1 MRNILLISG
10 DPNSVN
16 SEIIAKS
23 IKKIDKKILK
33 RIYLITNY
41 NLIKKQFNILNYNLN
56 LVKVK
61 NLDDKINEEGL
72 KIIDIKINYSNPF
85 KVSKNAWR
93 MSSKGFSSMFI
104 MPNDRVSV
112 ENLLKGIIIVS
123 GNDACIALAE
133 GIAGTEEEFVNMMNA
148 MAEKIGLSNTRFANS
163 SGIYN
168 GDNYSTVEDIA
179 KMSIYLINNFPN
191 LYKYYSE
198 KKFTWDRTGGAPI
211 TQGNRNPIL
220 YKDMGG
226 DGIKTGYL
234 NNSGYSLAA
243 TIKKNDRR
251 ILSVVS
257 GTDSKNARSRETIR
271 LLSYAENRFDLLKI
285 NKIDK
290 SYNIKTWNLKQ
301 KTVQL
306 ELKNNIYLTIPK
318 RKKNKLK
325 IEIDHEKDILSR
337 ELKKGYQVSKLN
349 IYYDNDLIK
358 SETLYSS
365 INTEKENFFVRFLNS
380 ISLLIWG

>member
-1 MRNILLISG
+1 M
-10 DPNSVN
+10 
-16 SEIIAKS
+16 
-23 IKKIDKKILK
+23 IKKIFIICFLFISAKSSALETSAKQAYLVDVLSGEVLFEKNKEQKISPAS
-33 RIYLITNY
+33 ITKIMTAIVAFD
-41 NLIKKQFNILNYNLN
+41 LIKKGDLKL
-56 LVKVK
+56 
-61 NLDDKINEEGL
+61 EE
-72 KIIDIKINYSNPF
+72 KF

-133 GIAGTEEEFVNMMNA
+133 GIAGTEEEFVNMMNS

-163 SGIYN
+163 SGIYDGN
-168 GDNYSTVEDIA
+168 NYSTVEDIA

-220 YKDMGG
+220 YKDMGA

-243 TIKKNDRR
+243 TIKKKDRR

-257 GTDSKNARSRETIR
+257 GTDSKNARSRETIK
-271 LLSYAENRFDLLKI
+271 LLSYAENRYDLLKI
-285 NKIDK
+285 NRIDK
-290 SYNIKTWNLKQ
+290 SYEIKTWNLKQ
-301 KTVQL
+301 KTLQL
-306 ELKNNIYLTIPK
+306 ELKNDIFVTIPK

-325 IEIDHEKDILSR
+325 IEIDHESDILSKV
-337 ELKKGYQVSKLN
+337 LNKGTPVSKLN
-349 IYYDNDLIK
+349 IYFDNNLIK
-358 SETLYSS
+358 SKILYSS
-365 INTEKENFFVRFLNS
+365 TKTEKENFFVRFLNS
-380 ISLLIWG
+380 VSHLIWG

>member
-1 MRNILLISG
+1 M
-10 DPNSVN
+10 
-16 SEIIAKS
+16 
-23 IKKIDKKILK
+23 IKKILIICFLFVSVKSSASEISAKQA
-33 RIYLITNY
+33 YLIDVLSGEVLFEKNKEQKISPASITKIMTAIVAFD
-41 NLIKKQFNILNYNLN
+41 LIKKGDLKL
-56 LVKVK
+56 
-61 NLDDKINEEGL
+61 EE
-72 KIIDIKINYSNPF
+72 KF

-133 GIAGTEEEFVNMMNA
+133 GIAGTEEEFVNMMNN
-148 MAEKIGLSNTRFANS
+148 MAENIGLANTRFANS
-163 SGIYN
+163 SGIYD

-220 YKDMGG
+220 YKNMGG

-234 NNSGYSLAA
+234 NNSGYSLVA

-257 GTDSKNARSRETIR
+257 GTDSKNARSKETVR

-290 SYNIKTWNLKQ
+290 SYDIKTWNLKQ

-337 ELKKGYQVSKLN
+337 ELKKGSPVSKLN
-349 IYYDNDLIK
+349 IYYDNNLIK
-358 SETLYSS
+358 SEILYSS
-365 INTEKENFFVRFLNS
+365 VNTTKENFFVRFLNS

>member
-1 MRNILLISG
+1 
-10 DPNSVN
+10 
-16 SEIIAKS
+16 
-23 IKKIDKKILK
+23 
-33 RIYLITNY
+33 
-41 NLIKKQFNILNYNLN
+41 
-56 LVKVK
+56 
-61 NLDDKINEEGL
+61 
-72 KIIDIKINYSNPF
+72 
-85 KVSKNAWR
+85 
-93 MSSKGFSSMFI
+93 
-104 MPNDRVSV
+104 
-112 ENLLKGIIIVS
+112 
-123 GNDACIALAE
+123 
-133 GIAGTEEEFVNMMNA
+133 

-337 ELKKGYQVSKLN
+337 ELKKGSQVSKLN

>member
-1 MRNILLISG
+1 M
-10 DPNSVN
+10 
-16 SEIIAKS
+16 
-23 IKKIDKKILK
+23 IKKIFIICFLFISVKSSALETSAKQAYLVDVLSGEVLFEKNKEQKISPAS
-33 RIYLITNY
+33 ITKIMTAIVAFD
-41 NLIKKQFNILNYNLN
+41 LIKKGDLKL
-56 LVKVK
+56 
-61 NLDDKINEEGL
+61 EE
-72 KIIDIKINYSNPF
+72 KF

-133 GIAGTEEEFVNMMNA
+133 GIAGTEEEFVNMMNN

-163 SGIYN
+163 SGIYDGN
-168 GDNYSTVEDIA
+168 NYSTVEDIA

-220 YKDMGG
+220 YKDMGA

-257 GTDSKNARSRETIR
+257 GTDSKNARSRETVR

-290 SYNIKTWNLKQ
+290 SYNIKTWNLKR

-306 ELKNNIYLTIPK
+306 ELKDNIYLTIPK

-325 IEIDHEKDILSR
+325 IEIDHEKDILSS
-337 ELKKGYQVSKLN
+337 ELKKGSPVSKLN
-349 IYYDNDLIK
+349 IYYDNNLIK

-365 INTEKENFFVRFLNS
+365 VNTEKENFFVRFLNS

>member
-1 MRNILLISG
+1 M
-10 DPNSVN
+10 
-16 SEIIAKS
+16 
-23 IKKIDKKILK
+23 IKKIFIICFLFISVKSSALETSAKQAYLVDVLSEEVLFEKNKEQKISPAS
-33 RIYLITNY
+33 ITKIMTAIVAFD
-41 NLIKKQFNILNYNLN
+41 LIKKGDLKL
-56 LVKVK
+56 
-61 NLDDKINEEGL
+61 EE
-72 KIIDIKINYSNPF
+72 KF

-133 GIAGTEEEFVNMMNA
+133 GIAGTEEEFVNMMNN
-148 MAEKIGLSNTRFANS
+148 MAEEIGLSNTRFANS
-163 SGIYN
+163 SGIYDGN
-168 GDNYSTVEDIA
+168 NYSTVEDIA

-198 KKFTWDRTGGAPI
+198 KKFTWDRTGGETI

-220 YKDMGG
+220 YKDMGA

-234 NNSGYSLAA
+234 NTSGYSLAA

-257 GTDSKNARSRETIR
+257 GTDSKNARSRETVR

-306 ELKNNIYLTIPK
+306 ELKDNIYLTIPK

-325 IEIDHEKDILSR
+325 IEIDHEKDILST
-337 ELKKGYQVSKLN
+337 ELKKGSPVSKLN
-349 IYYDNDLIK
+349 IYYDNNLIK

>member
-1 MRNILLISG
+1 M
-10 DPNSVN
+10 
-16 SEIIAKS
+16 
-23 IKKIDKKILK
+23 IKKIFIICFLFISVKSSALETSAKQA
-33 RIYLITNY
+33 YLIDVLSEKVLFEKNKEQKISPASITKIMTAIVAFD
-41 NLIKKQFNILNYNLN
+41 LIKRGDLKL
-56 LVKVK
+56 
-61 NLDDKINEEGL
+61 EE
-72 KIIDIKINYSNPF
+72 KF

-104 MPNDRVSV
+104 MPNDKVSV

-133 GIAGTEEEFVNMMNA
+133 GIAGTEEEFVNMMNN

-163 SGIYN
+163 SGIYD

-220 YKDMGG
+220 YKDMGA

-251 ILSVVS
+251 ILSVIS

-337 ELKKGYQVSKLN
+337 ELKKGSPVSKLN

-365 INTEKENFFVRFLNS
+365 VNTEKENFFVRFLNS

>member
-1 MRNILLISG
+1 M
-10 DPNSVN
+10 
-16 SEIIAKS
+16 
-23 IKKIDKKILK
+23 IKKIFIICFLFISVKSSALETSAKQAYLVDVLSGEVLFEKNKEQKISPAS
-33 RIYLITNY
+33 ITKIMTAIVAFD
-41 NLIKKQFNILNYNLN
+41 LIKKGDLKL
-56 LVKVK
+56 
-61 NLDDKINEEGL
+61 EE
-72 KIIDIKINYSNPF
+72 KF

-133 GIAGTEEEFVNMMNA
+133 GIAGTEEEFVNMMNN

-163 SGIYN
+163 SGIYDGN
-168 GDNYSTVEDIA
+168 NYSTVEDIA

-220 YKDMGG
+220 YKDMGA

-257 GTDSKNARSRETIR
+257 GTDSKNARSRETVR

-290 SYNIKTWNLKQ
+290 NYNIKTWNLKQ

-337 ELKKGYQVSKLN
+337 ELKKGSPVSKLN

-365 INTEKENFFVRFLNS
+365 VNTEKENFFVRFLNS

>member
-1 MRNILLISG
+1 M
-10 DPNSVN
+10 
-16 SEIIAKS
+16 
-23 IKKIDKKILK
+23 IKKIFIICFLFISVKSSALETSAKQAYLVDVLSGEVLFEKNKEQKISPAS
-33 RIYLITNY
+33 ITKIMTAIVAFD
-41 NLIKKQFNILNYNLN
+41 LIKKGDLKL
-56 LVKVK
+56 
-61 NLDDKINEEGL
+61 EE
-72 KIIDIKINYSNPF
+72 KF

-133 GIAGTEEEFVNMMNA
+133 GIAGTEEEFVNMMNS
-148 MAEKIGLSNTRFANS
+148 MAETIGLSNTRFANS
-163 SGIYN
+163 SGIYDGN
-168 GDNYSTVEDIA
+168 NYSTVEDIA

-220 YKDMGG
+220 YKDMGA

-290 SYNIKTWNLKQ
+290 SYDIKTWNLKQ

-337 ELKKGYQVSKLN
+337 ELKKGSPVSRLN
-349 IYYDNDLIK
+349 IYYDNNLIK
-358 SETLYSS
+358 SEILYSS
-365 INTEKENFFVRFLNS
+365 VNTEKENFFVRFLNS

>member
-1 MRNILLISG
+1 M
-10 DPNSVN
+10 
-16 SEIIAKS
+16 
-23 IKKIDKKILK
+23 IKKIFIICFLFISVKSSALETSAKQAYLVDVLSGEVLFEKNKEQKISPAS
-33 RIYLITNY
+33 ITKIMTAIVAFD
-41 NLIKKQFNILNYNLN
+41 LIKKGDLKL
-56 LVKVK
+56 
-61 NLDDKINEEGL
+61 EE
-72 KIIDIKINYSNPF
+72 KF

-133 GIAGTEEEFVNMMNA
+133 GIAGTEEEFVNMMNS

-163 SGIYN
+163 SGIYDGN
-168 GDNYSTVEDIA
+168 NYSTVEDIA

-220 YKDMGG
+220 YKDMGA

-257 GTDSKNARSRETIR
+257 GTDSKNARSRETVR

-290 SYNIKTWNLKQ
+290 NYNIKTWNLKQ

-325 IEIDHEKDILSR
+325 IEIDHEKDIISS
-337 ELKKGYQVSKLN
+337 ELKKGSPVSKLN
-349 IYYDNDLIK
+349 IYYDNNLIK
-358 SETLYSS
+358 SEILYSS
-365 INTEKENFFVRFLNS
+365 VNTTKENFFVRFLNS

>member
-1 MRNILLISG
+1 M
-10 DPNSVN
+10 
-16 SEIIAKS
+16 
-23 IKKIDKKILK
+23 IKKIFIICFLFISAKSSALETSAKQA
-33 RIYLITNY
+33 YLIDVLSGEVLFEKNKEQKISPASITKIMTAIVAFD
-41 NLIKKQFNILNYNLN
+41 LIKKGDLKL
-56 LVKVK
+56 
-61 NLDDKINEEGL
+61 EE
-72 KIIDIKINYSNPF
+72 KF

-133 GIAGTEEEFVNMMNA
+133 GIAGTEEEFVNMMNN

-163 SGIYN
+163 SGIYDGN
-168 GDNYSTVEDIA
+168 NYSTVEDIA

-220 YKDMGG
+220 YKDMGA

-257 GTDSKNARSRETIR
+257 GTDSKNARSRETVR

-306 ELKNNIYLTIPK
+306 ELKDNIYLTIPK

-325 IEIDHEKDILSR
+325 IEIDHEKDILSS
-337 ELKKGYQVSKLN
+337 ELKKGSPVSKLN
-349 IYYDNDLIK
+349 IYYDNNLIK

-365 INTEKENFFVRFLNS
+365 VNTEKENFFVRFLNS

>member
-1 MRNILLISG
+1 M
-10 DPNSVN
+10 
-16 SEIIAKS
+16 
-23 IKKIDKKILK
+23 IKKIFIICFLFISVKSSALETSAKQAYLVDVLSGEVLFEKNKEQKISPAS
-33 RIYLITNY
+33 ITKIMTAIVAFD
-41 NLIKKQFNILNYNLN
+41 LIKKGDLKL
-56 LVKVK
+56 
-61 NLDDKINEEGL
+61 EE
-72 KIIDIKINYSNPF
+72 KF

-133 GIAGTEEEFVNMMNA
+133 GIAGTEEEFVNMMNN

-163 SGIYN
+163 SGIYDGN
-168 GDNYSTVEDIA
+168 NYSTVEDIS

-220 YKDMGG
+220 YKDMGA

-257 GTDSKNARSRETIR
+257 GTDSKNARSKETVR

-325 IEIDHEKDILSR
+325 IEINHEKDMLSR
-337 ELKKGYQVSKLN
+337 ELKKGSPVSKLN
-349 IYYDNDLIK
+349 IYYDNNLIK
-358 SETLYSS
+358 SEILYSS
-365 INTEKENFFVRFLNS
+365 SNTTKENFFVRFLNS